1 MIDIVQPASMA
12 SNPIEQDE
20 FSTHELN
27 VTTLSLPESFD
38 DVCTDLY
45 KLESSASPLR
55 KKNWT
60 DLITPATKHTISTP
74 KSDITPTNDGLEA
87 RIRELYAENLEL
99 KEKGRMYDAI
109 KRRSL
114 QSEAEIKSLQRQL
127 EEKTSEYETSLM
139 HENEYK
145 HQTLEFKKKVQL
157 LALDLDHAKKDAEQ
171 LLNRAEKSEKEHEA
185 TLSELQL
192 TKKQNEDEIVRLTKE
207 CRDIKSSS
215 EHDIARVREECKH
228 EIATSKSTQQETFSR
243 ESKLLQEARDN
254 AIEQSKILKH
264 ELLRLVDEKEAKD
277 SGHAEV
283 IKELERQLSDAR
295 SALKVKSCEFNSLR
309 ASKEKISA
317 EATFYRKEIDRVKED
332 LVHSQKRY
340 NELERNLANEIFK
353 LEETVRRKDESL
365 EIYSHDDSLFFF
377 LSNDRNNDTTS
388 RRKSLLKNSVSLAK
402 TCRDLQSMITKLN
415 GDLAEERERNNRLSG
430 KVECSQR
437 LLNQLASKNK
447 SCAYIIS
454 TMIERDRE
462 IKELH
467 SQVQALRVQLS
478 ETQHDRDQ
486 ISSDLT
492 RVLERRE
499 QLKVIKKLIES
510 IKYSTTMASSGA
522 DDHSGCSHQNQ
533 HSNGKQDDD
542 DEIQDHLVHRGK
554 HHNSCTVQSTE
565 HIT

>member
-1 MIDIVQPASMA
+1 
-12 SNPIEQDE
+12 
-20 FSTHELN
+20 
-27 VTTLSLPESFD
+27 
-38 DVCTDLY
+38 
-45 KLESSASPLR
+45 
-55 KKNWT
+55 
-60 DLITPATKHTISTP
+60 
-74 KSDITPTNDGLEA
+74 
-87 RIRELYAENLEL
+87 
-99 KEKGRMYDAI
+99 
-109 KRRSL
+109 
-114 QSEAEIKSLQRQL
+114 
-127 EEKTSEYETSLM
+127 
-139 HENEYK
+139 
-145 HQTLEFKKKVQL
+145 
-157 LALDLDHAKKDAEQ
+157 
-171 LLNRAEKSEKEHEA
+171 
-185 TLSELQL
+185 
-192 TKKQNEDEIVRLTKE
+192 
-207 CRDIKSSS
+207 
-215 EHDIARVREECKH
+215 
-228 EIATSKSTQQETFSR
+228 
-243 ESKLLQEARDN
+243 
-254 AIEQSKILKH
+254 LKH

-554 HHNSCTVQSTE
+554 HHNS
-565 HIT
+565 

>member
-171 LLNRAEKSEKEHEA
+171 LKRMQRH
-185 TLSELQL
+185 Q
-192 TKKQNEDEIVRLTKE
+192 
-207 CRDIKSSS
+207 IK
-215 EHDIARVREECKH
+215 
-228 EIATSKSTQQETFSR
+228 
-243 ESKLLQEARDN
+243 
-254 AIEQSKILKH
+254 
-264 ELLRLVDEKEAKD
+264 
-277 SGHAEV
+277 
-283 IKELERQLSDAR
+283 
-295 SALKVKSCEFNSLR
+295 
-309 ASKEKISA
+309 
-317 EATFYRKEIDRVKED
+317 
-332 LVHSQKRY
+332 
-340 NELERNLANEIFK
+340 
-353 LEETVRRKDESL
+353 
-365 EIYSHDDSLFFF
+365 
-377 LSNDRNNDTTS
+377 
-388 RRKSLLKNSVSLAK
+388 
-402 TCRDLQSMITKLN
+402 
-415 GDLAEERERNNRLSG
+415 
-430 KVECSQR
+430 
-437 LLNQLASKNK
+437 
-447 SCAYIIS
+447 
-454 TMIERDRE
+454 
-462 IKELH
+462 
-467 SQVQALRVQLS
+467 
-478 ETQHDRDQ
+478 
-486 ISSDLT
+486 
-492 RVLERRE
+492 
-499 QLKVIKKLIES
+499 
-510 IKYSTTMASSGA
+510 
-522 DDHSGCSHQNQ
+522 
-533 HSNGKQDDD
+533 
-542 DEIQDHLVHRGK
+542 
-554 HHNSCTVQSTE
+554 
-565 HIT
+565 